1 MDMKR
6 FFLYAIAIAALA
18 LAGCG
23 GGGGGGTAMMP
34 GDGDGMMPGDGDGT
48 MPPVTPD
55 PCPEGQERPADGGD
69 CAPVTPSGPMMVD
82 HMAIVGGIVAPMVA
96 GDPSTAQGVNL
107 VSRPGNAAD
116 NTEMVSA
123 RPGNSATDLT
133 AALLIGDP
141 DGTQDELNKD
151 DMDTVDG
158 EMMSRENQFMPVAD
172 SETMLGHFAGM
183 VHEKTVDKV
192 TDTVAVYTNMA
203 APGALT
209 FAAYYETQDRA
220 GVDGIASTDMM
231 TLGRLTIDE
240 SEVEA
245 NSNLFHSA
253 AFPSA
258 PSQTFMYVD
267 DDEETMDVDE
277 EMYGGQTLAG
287 RFNGVEGEYKCPE
300 SGACT
305 ASTDSDGDLMT
316 LSDGWTFTP
325 TAKPDEIMIM
335 GVEQDADFMSFGYWV
350 RATETDEGTTYGVG
364 TFATGSQ
371 PFILSNARTREGTA
385 NYAGPSAGMY
395 GKKTF
400 NSNGTVASLT
410 TGHFT
415 ADAKLEANFGGDD
428 VAANKQFTISG
439 TVGNFRDGSDMVD
452 AAWEV
457 ELMKAGFAAS
467 GDNVVADLAT
477 DTFGGGTTGK
487 GDWQGQFF
495 GPATGPDGPDQDT
508 QPDDI
513 LPGGVAGEYTGH
525 FANGHVIGAFGATK
539 Q

>member
-23 GGGGGGTAMMP
+23 GGGGGPRMVETCPAGQTGT
-34 GDGDGMMPGDGDGT
+34 
-48 MPPVTPD
+48 PPDCVTPPA
-55 PCPEGQERPADGGD
+55 PCMDGYSRVNGECEKDAPPTPE
-69 CAPVTPSGPMMVD
+69 VD

-123 RPGNSATDLT
+123 RAGDSATDLT

-141 DGTQDELNKD
+141 DGTRDELNKD

-209 FAAYYETQDRA
+209 FAAYYETEDRA
-220 GVDGIASTDMM
+220 GVDGMASTDMM

-245 NSNLFHSA
+245 NSNLFHST

-267 DDEETMDVDE
+267 DDEDTMDMDE
-277 EMYGGQTLAG
+277 EMYGGRTLAG
-287 RFNGVEGEYKCPE
+287 RFNGVAGEYKCPE

-371 PFILSNARTREGTA
+371 PFTLSDARSREGTA

-400 NSNGTVASLT
+400 NPDGTVASLT

-415 ADAKLEANFGGDD
+415 ADAKLEANFGGGD

-439 TVGNFRDGSDMVD
+439 TVGNFRDGSNMVD

-467 GDNVVADLAT
+467 GDNEVKAGLAT
-477 DTFGGGTTGK
+477 DTFGGATTGK

-495 GPATGPDGPDQDT
+495 GPTTGPDGPDQGTD
-508 QPDDI
+508 PDNI